1 MRLKNFFKSPSSW
14 VKGYLAVDMNDDPI
28 NLNEYTEFEMR
39 DRKIKAM
46 SLHGAIGYF
55 YSYEREPEQ
64 RNKIIAKI
72 RKAIEKH
79 TGKNLY
85 IAQFNNA
92 ETTSFEDIVSV
103 LKIADKI

>member
-14 VKGYLAVDMNDDPI
+14 IKGFLATDMNDDPI
-28 NLNEYTEFEMR
+28 NLNLYSEFEMK
-39 DRKIKAM
+39 DRRIKAM

-64 RNKIIAKI
+64 RNKIMAKI
-72 RKAIEKH
+72 RKAIEIH

-85 IAQFNNA
+85 IAQFNNLD
-92 ETTSFEDIVSV
+92 TTTFEDITKV
-103 LKIADKI
+103 LNIADKI